1 MSEQERYLEAFKAYY
16 TLKQEYEHKLHRMK
30 RKIYN
35 DPTLT
40 DREKRAEIA
49 KLEPKCVNCKKPGG
63 TIFTQEGKNLKATCG
78 NTSSPCQLNIDITRG
93 SYIDAFNLLKGAKDN
108 SDEKKTEIIL
118 AKLNLLFNYTNEDE
132 TAEEFEE
139 LLNDYKDSE
148 DVVNLVQTS
157 IDSVINNPEKL
168 EKLDESK
175 ISIYNFITDVK
186 SKIKAYE
193 QNGERVLLTQAVD
206 TTVESIMPTAENIR
220 KLTYSINSVSYDSD
234 DETYHLNQIPYRAN
248 DIEVDMDD
256 PPIVSS
262 FVVGVKKRVQKPR
275 KLVIAPNITTLQ
287 TEQLQTD
294 PPQVEE

>member
-35 DPTLT
+35 NTGLT

-49 KLEPKCVNCKKPGG
+49 KLDPKCVNCKKPGG

-93 SYIDAFNLLKGAKDN
+93 SYVDAFNLLTGAKEN

-118 AKLNLLFNYTNEDE
+118 SKLNLLFNYTNEEE

-139 LLNDYKDSE
+139 LLNNYKDSE
-148 DVVNLVQTS
+148 AIVNLVQES
-157 IDSVINNPEKL
+157 IDNVISNPEKL

-175 ISIYNFITDVK
+175 ISIFNFITEVK
-186 SKIKAYE
+186 DKIKTYE
-193 QNGERVLLTQAVD
+193 KDGERTSLVQAVD
-206 TTVESIMPTAENIR
+206 TTVDNITPLAENIR
-220 KLTYSINSVSYDSD
+220 QLTYNVNSVSYDSD
-234 DETYHLNQIPYRAN
+234 DETYHLNQIPYRASE
-248 DIEVDMDD
+248 IEVDMDD

-262 FVVGVKKRVQKPR
+262 FVVGVKKRAPKSR
-275 KLVIAPNITTLQ
+275 KLVIAPNIGAMQDDTSGVR
-287 TEQLQTD
+287 E
-294 PPQVEE
+294 